1 MGELASHPE
10 ERVVGR
16 YALLGELASGGM
28 ATVHFGRLI
37 GPVGFSRTV
46 AIKRLHAQF
55 AKDPEFVAMFLDEAR
70 LAARIQHPNVVSTL
84 DVVALE
90 GELLLVL
97 EYIHGEALA
106 QLLRT
111 ARKAKQPLPLKI
123 VAAIASGM
131 LHGLHAAHEAKSEHG
146 EPLGIVH
153 RDMSP
158 QNVLVGVDG
167 TARVLD
173 FGVAKAVG
181 RVVSTR
187 EGQLKGKLAYM
198 SPEQVHGGAVDRRTD
213 IYAASIV
220 VWEVLTGRRLF
231 DGDNE
236 GLLFSQVSKGATK
249 HPSEVVPDLP
259 PDLDAIVM
267 RGLAREPRTAIPPP
281 GTWPS
286 RSKRPL
292 AWPRPARWASGSP
305 PPPEIG
311 WRSAPAASRRSRA
324 YPPSI
329 SSPSARPPAA
339 RRAATAPSSSPRR
352 ARAPAPRCLSPPRRV
367 CPSHPLKA
375 SSRAWLSRRPA
386 ARARVWQPRSH
397 PGASQPGL
405 ERGSPAALHR
415 LAVFAQARV
424 AHGRRRDGGP
434 GAAHRP
440 RHVAPEWQSR
450 RRRRRRRYGTIG
462 GPLDSAFP
470 AGSRFGGLA
479 AAASAR
485 GLRGDHRSSGGELGA
500 GAGGRDGAHR
510 AQARGGAGG
519 RLLSSV
525 HDQRG
530 RDPQAQAA
538 VSLRM
543 RVMDRTVRTWL
554 AGALAL
560 SVLSL
565 SGGASAA
572 KPEGLKQQCV
582 EAYEQTQSLRKS
594 ASLRSAR
601 ASALTCAQA
610 GCPAVVKKDCAAWLT
625 ELDQSLPSVVLSAR
639 DKAGQETTAVRVFV
653 DNEPLVERLDGRAVA
668 LDPGAHTFR
677 F

>member
-97 EYIHGEALA
+97 EYVHGEALA

-167 TARVLD
+167 SARVLD

-181 RVVSTR
+181 RVVNTR

-198 SPEQVHGGAVDRRTD
+198 SPEQVHSGSVDRRTD

-236 GLLFSQVSKGATK
+236 GLLFSQVSKGASK
-249 HPSEVVPDLP
+249 RPSEVVPDLP

-267 RGLAREPRTAIPPP
+267 RGLAREPKDRYATAWDMAVALEEAIGLASPRQVGEWVAATAGDRLEKRARRVTEIESISTLDFVPVSEASRSPQSRDSAILVAAPREGSRASLPFAAEVRLPAARSELASAAAPLARGQVASLAAAESPPEPHSQVSSVGVPPP
-281 GTWPS
+281 FTVS
-286 RSKRPL
+286 LSL
-292 AWPRPARWASGSP
+292 PRPGWLMAGAATVALALLIGLVMWLQSGNHGVASAAGDMAPSTVPSTAPLPPTPASIASPSP
-305 PPPEIG
+305 PPPVASAAITAAPAVS
-311 WRSAPAASRRSRA
+311 SAPARAASTARA
-324 YPPSI
+324 GP
-329 SSPSARPPAA
+329 RPP
-339 RRAATAPSSSPRR
+339 P
-352 ARAPAPRCLSPPRRV
+352 APAGDCSPPYTINAAGIRK
-367 CPSHPLKA
+367 LK
-375 SSRAWLSRRPA
+375 
-386 ARARVWQPRSH
+386 
-397 PGASQPGL
+397 
-405 ERGSPAALHR
+405 
-415 LAVFAQARV
+415 
-424 AHGRRRDGGP
+424 
-434 GAAHRP
+434 
-440 RHVAPEWQSR
+440 
-450 RRRRRRRYGTIG
+450 
-462 GPLDSAFP
+462 
-470 AGSRFGGLA
+470 
-479 AAASAR
+479 
-485 GLRGDHRSSGGELGA
+485 
-500 GAGGRDGAHR
+500 
-510 AQARGGAGG
+510 
-519 RLLSSV
+519 
-525 HDQRG
+525 
-530 RDPQAQAA
+530 PQC
-538 VSLRM
+538 L
-543 RVMDRTVRTWL
+543 
-554 AGALAL
+554 
-560 SVLSL
+560 
-565 SGGASAA
+565 
-572 KPEGLKQQCV
+572 
-582 EAYEQTQSLRKS
+582 
-594 ASLRSAR
+594 
-601 ASALTCAQA
+601 
-610 GCPAVVKKDCAAWLT
+610 
-625 ELDQSLPSVVLSAR
+625 
-639 DKAGQETTAVRVFV
+639 
-653 DNEPLVERLDGRAVA
+653 
-668 LDPGAHTFR
+668 
-677 F
+677 